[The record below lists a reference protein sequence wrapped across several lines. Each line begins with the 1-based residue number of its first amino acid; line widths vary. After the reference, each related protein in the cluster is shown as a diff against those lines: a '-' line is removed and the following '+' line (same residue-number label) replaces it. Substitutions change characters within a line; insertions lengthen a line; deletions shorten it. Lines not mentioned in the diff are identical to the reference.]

1 MEIGLVGLPNAG
13 KSTLFNALTKA
24 GAPAASYAFTTIEP
38 NVGIVAV
45 PDERLEKLADLI
57 KPDKVVPATT
67 RFVDIAGL
75 VKGASK
81 GEGLG
86 NKFLGHIRE
95 VDAIAQVVRCFENDV
110 PHVANQI
117 GPGDDI
123 ETINTE
129 LALADLAT
137 CEKRLE
143 RLEKLKKAGEKETIS
158 LISQLEELISLL
170 AEGSLAAN
178 YPYIE
183 NFSDLNLLTAKPM
196 ILIANISE
204 DDLRQGNNEAAS
216 QVNDYAQ
223 SHNCD
228 AIIVSAKVESELAE
242 LEEEDAAIFR
252 EELGLKEAGL
262 NEFIRIT
269 YHTLGLMSFFTAGPK
284 ECRAWTIKQGAN
296 AVEAAGTIHTDFARG
311 FIKAEVINYAQLLE
325 DGSEN
330 AAKEKGHMR
339 LEGKDYT
346 IQDGDVMHFKFNV

>member
-45 PDERLEKLADLI
+45 PDERLEKLTQLI
-57 KPDKVVPATT
+57 KPEKKVPATT

-117 GPGDDI
+117 GPKDDI

-143 RLEKLKKAGEKETIS
+143 RLEKLKKAGGKEAIVLLS
-158 LISQLEELISLL
+158 KLEGLMSLL
-170 AEGSLAAN
+170 AEGGLAVN
-178 YPYIE
+178 YADIGG
-183 NFSDLNLLTAKPM
+183 FSDLTLLTAKPM
-196 ILIANISE
+196 IFVANISE
-204 DDLRQGNNEAAS
+204 DDLRNKNSELAKP
-216 QVNDYAQ
+216 VEDYAGA
-223 SHNCD
+223 HNSD
-228 AIIVSAKVESELAE
+228 SIIVSAKVESELAE

-284 ECRAWTIKQGAN
+284 ECRAWTVKQGAT

-311 FIKAEVINYAQLLE
+311 FIKAEVINYAVLLE

-339 LEGKDYT
+339 LEGKDY
-346 IQDGDVMHFKFNV
+346 IVQDGDVMHFKFNV